1 MSAGVFRASYRP
13 YSLCPHDRP
22 RRAAGF
28 VDLQGWEGYR
38 ADIVLCLHY
47 HCLLMLT
54 PYRAALGAR
63 PILVHPALA
72 VALAGPAA
80 ARSVALPKPEAG
92 DYQRNTE
99 DRRAEADPHK
109 GSSHKNGPA
118 AKRAHGRVCGSQ
130 NTLRYVSV
138 IT

>member
-13 YSLCPHDRP
+13 YPLCPHDRP

-28 VDLQGWEGYR
+28 VDLRGWEGYR
-38 ADIVLCLHY
+38 ADIVLCLHC
-47 HCLLMLT
+47 HRLLMLT
-54 PYRAALGAR
+54 PYRAALG
-63 PILVHPALA
+63 
-72 VALAGPAA
+72 AGPAA

-109 GSSHKNGPA
+109 GSSHKNRPA